1 MANEDKV
8 LCPVCH
14 TNEITMFEHEKW
26 FYCEECDNDP
36 DKESEGETMENPIIT
51 QVIKVSE
58 EPDNLAGWIAE
69 DGSYGMCDIL
79 VFKESDI
86 PKDCWD
92 IFNELGDNE
101 RFEFVKA
108 VINKEDLSQWKEQV

>member
-51 QVIKVSE
+51 QLIKVSE
-58 EPDNLAGWIAE
+58 HPDNLAGWIAE

-79 VFKESDI
+79 VFNESDLQEEH
-86 PKDCWD
+86 WE

-101 RFEFVKA
+101 RFAFVKA
-108 VINKEDLSQWKEQV
+108 VITKQDLSQWKEQV